1 MNQMLIFISP
11 PFVMIMSIYT
21 VKIIETQ
28 NQKGLYEFVR
38 GSSDMRYTFLVFLPA
53 YLVYLI
59 FCRYAFITPIAKCS
73 QNEYLGY
80 PDFVR

>member
-1 MNQMLIFISP
+1 
-11 PFVMIMSIYT
+11 MIMSVYT

-38 GSSDMRYTFLVFLPA
+38 GSSDMRYTFLAFVPT
-53 YLVYLI
+53 YIVYVI
-59 FCRYAFITPIAKCS
+59 FCSYAFITPIAKCS